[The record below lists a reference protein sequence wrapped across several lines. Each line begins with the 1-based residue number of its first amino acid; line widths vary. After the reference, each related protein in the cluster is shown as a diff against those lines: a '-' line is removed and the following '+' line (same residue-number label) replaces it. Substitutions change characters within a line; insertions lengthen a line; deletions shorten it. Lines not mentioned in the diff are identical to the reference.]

1 MNVDKQKLK
10 ALAKT
15 STHFTEVGKG
25 DRVEVWDR
33 KKGHRRATY
42 TDMDYLAATN
52 PNVVLELLA
61 EIERLEADNNA
72 MRGSTK
78 RMGEDA
84 SKMQKQ
90 MRTAQRDIRRAERR
104 LHEVAALCATVEKE
118 RDKLKTEN
126 EALRSG
132 VVVKNLT
139 CAEVREAF
147 NQAYY
152 QPREIGSDGE
162 QCRAGVLAVF
172 SVAMAKEHGQ

>member
-1 MNVDKQKLK
+1 MSIDKQKLK

-42 TDMDYLAATN
+42 TDMDFLATAN
-52 PNVVLELLA
+52 PNAVLELLA

-78 RMGEDA
+78 RMGEEA

-90 MRTAQRDIRRAERR
+90 MRAAQRDIRRAERR
-104 LHEVAALCATVEKE
+104 LQDADSLKAENQELRMLAKEMDLTFGRYLLGMRAAVIEWQHGQGADAGMQWIWNACAALASCRRRKKPRPKPTSTA
-118 RDKLKTEN
+118 
-126 EALRSG
+126 RS
-132 VVVKNLT
+132 
-139 CAEVREAF
+139 
-147 NQAYY
+147 
-152 QPREIGSDGE
+152 
-162 QCRAGVLAVF
+162 
-172 SVAMAKEHGQ
+172 